1 VPSIDPAVLFS
12 VAGLDRTLFTE
23 AAPRDTPPMAFDQRL
38 AWTGRFGN
46 GRTEQV
52 QVSAAYWQGRPVY
65 FRVTGD
71 WARVSGG
78 RVRPIW
84 LDVIAAVLFLT
95 LLVGSVSVA
104 RRHARLGRGDRRG
117 SARMAAAAFVLIAS
131 AWMLGGPHVRG
142 FEELRLLVSAISLA
156 AFGAAWVWALYMA
169 VEPYVRR
176 HWPDALISWT
186 RVLAGQVRN
195 PLVASHVL
203 VGLCLEL
210 SFLMGYGRMLS
221 VIRPDAPP
229 GAPVS
234 DAGLQGGAA
243 SLGELAIFAV
253 QGLVYVI
260 GFVLIIVL
268 LRLLLRRLWIA
279 DTLGS
284 ILLGALLETP
294 AVSSEGDVIVRVY
307 FVLNAWALL
316 WLLRRFGLLSMLV
329 AIQAEFILVS
339 QTSGGWDTWYVGWSL
354 LPWALALSTAGWAL
368 WVILSGQ
375 RAPSADSVT
384 A

>member
-1 VPSIDPAVLFS
+1 
-12 VAGLDRTLFTE
+12 
-23 AAPRDTPPMAFDQRL
+23 
-38 AWTGRFGN
+38 
-46 GRTEQV
+46 
-52 QVSAAYWQGRPVY
+52 
-65 FRVTGD
+65 
-71 WARVSGG
+71 
-78 RVRPIW
+78 
-84 LDVIAAVLFLT
+84 
-95 LLVGSVSVA
+95 
-104 RRHARLGRGDRRG
+104 
-117 SARMAAAAFVLIAS
+117 MAAAAFLLIAS
-131 AWMLGGPHVRG
+131 AWMLSGPHVRG
-142 FEELRLLVSAISLA
+142 FAELGLFVSAVSFA
-156 AFGAAWVWALYMA
+156 AFGAGWVWALYMA

-186 RVLAGQVRN
+186 RVLTGQVRN

-221 VIRPDAPP
+221 VIRPEAPP
-229 GAPVS
+229 GAPIS

-243 SLGELAIFAV
+243 SLGTLAIFAV

-260 GFVLIIVL
+260 GFVLIVVL

-284 ILLGALLETP
+284 VLLGSLLQTP
-294 AVSSEGDVIVRVY
+294 AVSSEGDLIVRVY

-316 WLLRRFGLLSMLV
+316 WLLRRFGLLAMLV

-339 QTSGGWDTWYVGWSL
+339 QTPGGLNTWYVGWSL

-368 WVILSGQ
+368 WVILSAQ
-375 RAPSADSVT
+375 RTPSADSVT
-384 A
+384 T